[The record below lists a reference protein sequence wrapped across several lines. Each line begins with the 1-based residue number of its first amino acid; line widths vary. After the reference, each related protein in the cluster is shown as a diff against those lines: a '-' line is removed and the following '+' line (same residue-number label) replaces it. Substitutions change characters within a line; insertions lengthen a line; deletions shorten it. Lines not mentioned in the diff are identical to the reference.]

1 MSDSEKDNQLSSISE
16 AIRAKRERKGS
27 MLRDDIAEL
36 EAALIA
42 DIENFDLDAAER
54 RARREYLANS
64 GAGMVDAEL
73 VFPEIVPQRQPA
85 SPQPDAP
92 SRAIRR
98 PRQRPCR
105 RSPAA
110 ACSISCAARPKRGN
124 AKCTATWPSARPP
137 TKPSTRH

>member
-27 MLRDDIAEL
+27 ALRDDIAEL

-85 SPQPDAP
+85 SPQPDARKP
-92 SRAIRR
+92 GDV
-98 PRQRPCR
+98 PP
-105 RSPAA
+105 
-110 ACSISCAARPKRGN
+110 RGN
-124 AKCTATWPSARPP
+124 ALAGDHRGRPARSIAPPGRSTAA
-137 TKPSTRH
+137 

>member
-73 VFPEIVPQRQPA
+73 VFPEIVPQRPYQL
-85 SPQPDAP
+85 
-92 SRAIRR
+92 
-98 PRQRPCR
+98 
-105 RSPAA
+105 
-110 ACSISCAARPKRGN
+110 
-124 AKCTATWPSARPP
+124 T
-137 TKPSTRH
+137 

>member
-1 MSDSEKDNQLSSISE
+1 M
-16 AIRAKRERKGS
+16 
-27 MLRDDIAEL
+27 

-92 SRAIRR
+92 AGRYVARSNA
-98 PRQRPCR
+98 PCR

-110 ACSISCAARPKRGN
+110 ACSISCAARQ
-124 AKCTATWPSARPP
+124 
-137 TKPSTRH
+137 